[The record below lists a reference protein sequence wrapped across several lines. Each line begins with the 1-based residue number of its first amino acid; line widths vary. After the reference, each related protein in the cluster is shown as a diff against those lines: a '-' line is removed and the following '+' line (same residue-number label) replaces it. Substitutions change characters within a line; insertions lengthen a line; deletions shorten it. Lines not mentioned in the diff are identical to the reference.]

1 MWECLAGRLVRGI
14 YSSSTFIALAI
25 SDSSTLRNKPRML
38 GKIAASRFNIELTNS
53 GMVKDTINNFFGLWP
68 ILLGIQIPNRCLAQ
82 ERK

>member
-1 MWECLAGRLVRGI
+1 
-14 YSSSTFIALAI
+14 
-25 SDSSTLRNKPRML
+25 ML

-53 GMVKDTINNFFGLWP
+53 GMVKDTMNNFFGLWP